1 MRKIFAILLLSSMLL
16 IAKEV
21 KDINQEA
28 ITYLESKNPTKAYE
42 VLFNLYKKG
51 LYDNETLFL
60 LGTSAKL
67 KGDFKNAIKYFELLL
82 SKDKRANRV
91 RLDLA
96 AIYYRIGKLKKAKD
110 LLLIVKASHPPKKVG
125 DNIDMFLATIDK
137 GIPKLWSI
145 RVAAGWMYDSNAN
158 AGPDTDTILMYNLP
172 FTLSPDAKESSDTAL
187 RYSFG
192 FNYIKQLNKLA
203 WQNSFDINVVDYNKL
218 DALDS
223 KNISLSTA
231 LITKKGRF
239 TYSVPLIGNILI
251 IGHDKKY
258 YSTSIG
264 AAPQVNYQY
273 NNKISFNLSVSYQSK
288 KYYKNSDRKSH
299 SITFSPSSRI
309 LLDRSGY
316 IRVGGYYGEESS
328 KTETYGNYA
337 RGVNINYYKAF
348 NQNLNAN
355 IGFSASRVN
364 YKGVEQAYDKS
375 RRDISRSYNGSLSY
389 FIEKI
394 KATLS
399 LDASYTTN
407 SSNILMYKYD
417 RKQIGINISKS
428 F

>member
-1 MRKIFAILLLSSMLL
+1 MKKNLISLLFLSSLLLAS
-16 IAKEV
+16 IT
-21 KDINQEA
+21 KDINVKA
-28 ITYLESKNPTKAYE
+28 IEYLKNNKIEQAQKILETE
-42 VLFNLYKKG
+42 YKKNH
-51 LYDNETLFL
+51 YDNETLFL
-60 LGTSAKL
+60 LGISAKL
-67 KGDFKNAIKYFELLL
+67 KGDYKNAIKYFELLL
-82 SKDKRANRV
+82 SRDKRANRV

-96 AIYYRIGKLKKAKD
+96 TIYYRIGKLKKAKE
-110 LLLIVKASHPPKKVG
+110 LLLIVKASRPPKKVG

-172 FTLSPDAKESSDTAL
+172 FTLSSDAKESSDTAL

-203 WQNSFDINVVDYNKL
+203 WQNSFDVNVIDYNKL

-239 TYSVPLIGNILI
+239 TYSLPLIGNILI

-264 AAPQVNYQY
+264 AAPQVNYRY
-273 NNKISFNLSVSYQSK
+273 NNKVSFNLSVSYQSK
-288 KYYKNSDRKSH
+288 KYYKNGDRKSH

-309 LLDRSGY
+309 ILDRSSFVS
-316 IRVGGYYGEESS
+316 VGGYYGEESS

-337 RGVNINYYKAF
+337 RGVNLNYYKAF
-348 NQNLNAN
+348 SQNLNAN

-364 YKGVEQAYDKS
+364 YKGVEQAYGKS
-375 RRDISRSYNGSLSY
+375 RRDISRSYSGSLSY
-389 FIEKI
+389 FIKKI

-399 LDASYTTN
+399 LDASYTIN

>member
-1 MRKIFAILLLSSMLL
+1 MKKILIILSMTFLML
-16 IAKEV
+16 HADKI
-21 KDINQEA
+21 KDINQKA
-28 ITYLESKNPTKAYE
+28 ISFLNGGKVADAYNVLIQSYKNGT
-42 VLFNLYKKG
+42 
-51 LYDNETLFL
+51 YDNQTLFL
-60 LGTSAKL
+60 LGTAARL
-67 KGDFKNAIKYFELLL
+67 RHDYKNAVRYFELLL
-82 SKDKRANRV
+82 QKDKGANRV

-96 AIYYRIGKLKKAKD
+96 VVYYKLGELKKAKE

-145 RVAAGWMYDSNAN
+145 RVAVGWMYDSNAN

-192 FNYIKQLNKLA
+192 FNYIKQLNKFA

-239 TYSVPLIGNILI
+239 TYSAPLIGNILI

-264 AAPQVNYQY
+264 IAPQVNYQY

-309 LLDRSGY
+309 LLDRSSYVG
-316 IRVGGYYGEESS
+316 VGGYYGEESS

-355 IGFSASRVN
+355 IGFSASRIN

-389 FIEKI
+389 FIKKI

-399 LDASYTTN
+399 LDASCTTN